1 MREREKR
8 KERKEEEEGE
18 GEEGSKR
25 GQRERWGE
33 EMEIKNI
40 LNPLG
45 TFRESSRTLGRRE
58 RGREREREGKIGR
71 AHV

>member
-33 EMEIKNI
+33 EMEIKNNEA
-40 LNPLG
+40 L
-45 TFRESSRTLGRRE
+45 
-58 RGREREREGKIGR
+58 KKK
-71 AHV
+71 